1 MRDIKLPDGWKIGKL
16 ENLVSFTRG
25 SEPGSD
31 SYTEDDSY
39 TRFLRVSD
47 ISGTS
52 KKKVYTVADNLKL
65 VNKGDLLLTLDGTP
79 GIVSDQFEGAISSGI
94 RKIDIANSKL
104 LQDYLKF
111 YLKSDNVQRIIYKYA
126 TGATIL
132 HASKSIHYIDVVLP
146 SLETQKKIVQ
156 VLEKTKS
163 AIEKKKEAI
172 KLLDELVKSRFIGM
186 FGDPKINPNN
196 WTLMELRE
204 LVEFPPQN
212 GLYKPTSE
220 YVNDNSGVPILRID
234 AFYDGKVTGFL
245 QLKRLKCADTEIER
259 YLLKDQDIV
268 INRVNS
274 IEYLGKCALIEGL
287 QENTVFESNMMR
299 FHLKEN
305 IMNACFAT
313 RLLCSKY
320 VYEQIVSCA
329 KKAVNQASINQKDV
343 LSFKLYVPPIEL
355 QNKFA
360 DFAKQIDK
368 LKFVNNWNHRYLL

>member
-186 FGDPKINPNN
+186 FGDPVLNPKGWQKGKISDVIIKTQYGTSNKADEGNG
-196 WTLMELRE
+196 
-204 LVEFPPQN
+204 EF
-212 GLYKPTSE
+212 K
-220 YVNDNSGVPILRID
+220 ILRMNNIT
-234 AFYDGKVTGFL
+234 YDGKWDFS
-245 QLKRLKCADTEIER
+245 
-259 YLLKDQDIV
+259 
-268 INRVNS
+268 S
-274 IEYLGKCALIEGL
+274 I
-287 QENTVFESNMMR
+287 
-299 FHLKEN
+299 
-305 IMNACFAT
+305 
-313 RLLCSKY
+313 KY
-320 VYEQIVSCA
+320 VDLDKKEQEKFLVYKGEVLFNRTNSKELVGKTAVYKEDEPMAYAGYLVKATPNGKANGEFISSYMNTKYIKAKLLNMAKSIVGMA
-329 KKAVNQASINQKDV
+329 NINAEEFKKIDI
-343 LSFKLYVPPIEL
+343 YIPPIEL
-355 QNKFA
+355 QNQFA
-360 DFAKQIDK
+360 GFVKQVDK